1 VKVMVRCDKLIY
13 SIAIGGAL
21 LFSSAAYSQ
30 QTEYN
35 YFYPFEKVKGLYYA
49 PGTPVLQ
56 ADGPVSTAPPGTST
70 ALGAPP
76 VVSSPPGAPTEPL
89 MTGRSVVV
97 GTVGNHCSTPQTT
110 CMLEHSSIQG
120 KTCSCNVEG
129 RWERGTVVP

>member
-1 VKVMVRCDKLIY
+1 MVRYDKLINI
-13 SIAIGGAL
+13 IAIGGAL

-56 ADGPVSTAPPGTST
+56 ADGPVSTAPSGSFT

-76 VVSSPPGAPTEPL
+76 VVSSPPGAPSEPL

-97 GTVGNHCSTPQTT
+97 GTVGNHCNTPETR
-110 CMLEHSSIQG
+110 CLLDHSSIQG
-120 KTCSCNVEG
+120 KNCSCMVNG
-129 RWERGTVVP
+129 RRHRGTVAP